1 MMKLARCLRGLLSR
15 VGHTGGALTAVTIA
29 QITTPAT
36 AQYVY
41 QTLQF
46 GTTGTF
52 LTGIRGDNIVGDFV
66 IPGTADTGGLLY
78 RRSSGT
84 WTPFPVATSSGTN
97 FPGSISSSPYGP
109 SFGSEGGILRTVGV
123 YKTSASSPY
132 DLSYLYDGAAAPQ
145 VRLAA
150 LSYPSPPGASTL
162 TTFAHSTF
170 GDQVVGSYDTQLQTG
185 NAFIY
190 DIKTGAY
197 ATNNAPGAVSTTAY
211 GVWANKI
218 AGGYAQLGPGGG
230 PGFERGYVYDEST
243 GVWTTYNHPGAL
255 VTHFE
260 GITGA
265 GRAGEYNLVAD
276 WLDLTGSPRAS
287 VLHLDAAGHETWI
300 DIAVPGANVT
310 SANSIYEDKTIGV
323 YTDANGVIQGYVV
336 TIPGIYDPIRNAGA
350 LTVGA
355 NDTPAVAAGS
365 GDDVV
370 NDGTILTTG
379 LRSPGIRSNAY
390 GVISNNG
397 MITVTGAGSAGVE
410 LNGLF
415 GTLLNAGSIIAA
427 PGADAIRTGASASGT
442 VIVNGGTIDGRVA
455 IPAGTDA
462 RFENSGWLG
471 ISASGAGT
479 THIIGGTF
487 AQTAVGTLVL
497 RVAGDGSHDAL
508 RVAGT
513 AQLAGALT
521 LVPQA
526 GLYAGQ
532 TVYPDLVAATGT
544 LRGGFTTVSTTS
556 AFLHAS
562 VIPAPNSLSAV
573 LTRTPFDAL
582 PGLTP
587 NQQAVGTGLERGY
600 GAALASGAAGEF
612 YSNLLTSQ
620 ISPAAV
626 AGAYDAIGGEG
637 VAGVQQTTFAA
648 AGRFVE
654 AMREQGAFWLSAEAQ
669 GGNGGDSAAD
679 PPGSASARLGA
690 GRVWAGASGAGG
702 HLDSDHSLGAAAL
715 SSHSWGGAAGF
726 EIAALPDLL
735 VGIAGGGSGSN
746 FSVSQRATSGSVDGG
761 QLGVYAVGRW
771 SGLYASGAFAWGHY
785 GVGTTRSVAAFGA
798 MGSSSGSFDATVLT
812 GRIEAGY
819 VAETGFGNIA
829 SFAAVEP
836 SSVNLPSFVET
847 SSPSSSPLSVLGFSG
862 KTATSVPT
870 SLGLQFDRAAVLDGG
885 WTLAPYFRAAW
896 LHEWDTTRSIT
907 ASLPA
912 APGAIFSVA
921 GTPAARN
928 AARLT
933 GSVKLAQ
940 TTNVA
945 FYANVVGDLS
955 PHGQSVAGNLGVKLS
970 W

>member
-1 MMKLARCLRGLLSR
+1 MLMAAFAICSIAR
-15 VGHTGGALTAVTIA
+15 AEAA
-29 QITTPAT
+29 E
-36 AQYVY
+36 YVY
-41 QTLQF
+41 TTLNY
-46 GTTGTF
+46 GANGTF
-52 LTGIRGDNIVGDFV
+52 LTGIRGDNIVGNYV
-66 IPGTADTGGLLY
+66 IPGTTDTGGLLY

-84 WTPFPVATSSGTN
+84 WTPFPVATPSGTN

-109 SFGSEGGILRTVGV
+109 SFGSEGGILRAAGV

-145 VRLAA
+145 ERLVT

-170 GDQVVGSYDTQLQTG
+170 GNQVVGSYDTQLKTG

-190 DIKTGAY
+190 DVKTGAY
-197 ATNNAPGAVSTTAY
+197 TTNNAPGAVSTTAY

-243 GVWTTYNHPGAL
+243 GVWTTYDHPGAL

-276 WLDLTGSPRAS
+276 WLDLAGNPRAS

-323 YTDANGVIQGYVV
+323 YTDSNGVTRGYVV

-350 LTVGA
+350 LTVSA
-355 NDTPAVAAGS
+355 NDTPAIVAGA

-379 LRSPGIRSNAY
+379 LRSPGIRTDSY
-390 GVISNNG
+390 GVITNNG
-397 MITVTGAGSAGVE
+397 TITVTGSGSAAIE
-410 LNGLF
+410 LNGVF

-427 PGADAIRTGASASGT
+427 PGADAIRTGASALGT
-442 VIVNGGTIDGRVA
+442 IIVNGGTIDGRVA
-455 IPAGTDA
+455 VPAGTDA

-471 ISASGAGT
+471 ISAPGAGT

-521 LVPQA
+521 LVPQP
-526 GLYAGQ
+526 GLYGGQ
-532 TVYPDLVAATGT
+532 TVYPDLVSATDA
-544 LRGGFTTVSTTS
+544 LRGGFTTISTTS
-556 AFLHAS
+556 TFLQAE

-587 NQQAVGTGLERGY
+587 NQQAIGNGLEHGY
-600 GAALASGAAGEF
+600 GTALVSGAGAGF
-612 YSNLLTSQ
+612 YSNLLTTQ
-620 ISPAAV
+620 ISPAAI
-626 AGAYDAIGGEG
+626 GGSYDAIGGEG
-637 VAGVQQTTFAA
+637 VTGAQQTTFAA
-648 AGRFVE
+648 ASRFVE
-654 AMREQGAFWLSAEAQ
+654 AMREQGAFWLSTAAQ
-669 GGNGGDSAAD
+669 GGNGDGAAG
-679 PPGSASARLGA
+679 PPGSASTRLGS

-702 HLDSDHSLGAAAL
+702 HLGSDSSLGAAAL
-715 SSHSWGGAAGF
+715 SSHSWGGAAGL
-726 EIAALPDLL
+726 EIAVSPDLL

-761 QLGVYAVGRW
+761 QLGIYAVGRW
-771 SGLYASGAFAWGHY
+771 RGVYASGAFAWGHY
-785 GVGTTRSVAAFGA
+785 GISTTRSVAAFGTT
-798 MGSSSGSFDATVLT
+798 GNSSGSFDASVLT

-819 VAETGFGNIA
+819 VAETGFANVTP
-829 SFAAVEP
+829 FVAVEP
-836 SSVNLPSFVET
+836 SSINLPSFVET
-847 SSPSSSPLSVLGFSG
+847 ASSSSSPLSVLGFSS

-870 SLGLQFDRAAVLDGG
+870 SFGLQLDRGAVLDSG
-885 WTLAPYFRAAW
+885 WTLVPYLRAAW

-907 ASLPA
+907 ASLPV
-912 APGAIFSVA
+912 APGAVFTVA

-940 TTNVA
+940 ATNMA
-945 FYANVVGDLS
+945 FYANVVADLS
-955 PHGQSVAGNLGVKLS
+955 PHGQAIGGNIGVTLS

>member
-1 MMKLARCLRGLLSR
+1 LRI
-15 VGHTGGALTAVTIA
+15 VHTGALIAIA
-29 QITTPAT
+29 QIATPAT
-36 AQYVY
+36 GQYFY
-41 QTLQF
+41 QTLNF

-52 LTGIRGDNIVGDFV
+52 LTGIRGDNIVGNYV
-66 IPGTADTGGLLY
+66 IPGTTDTGGLLY

-109 SFGSEGGILRTVGV
+109 SFGSEGGILRAVGV

-145 VRLAA
+145 ERLVT
-150 LSYPSPPGASTL
+150 LSYPSSPGASTL

-170 GDQVVGSYDTQLQTG
+170 GNQVVGSYDTQLQTG

-190 DIKTGAY
+190 NVKTGAY
-197 ATNNAPGAVSTTAY
+197 TTNNAPGAVSTTAY
-211 GVWANKI
+211 GVWASKI
-218 AGGYAQLGPGGG
+218 TGGYAQLGPGGG

-243 GVWTTYNHPGAL
+243 GAWTSYNHPGAL

-276 WLDLTGSPRAS
+276 WLDLAGNPRAS

-323 YTDANGVIQGYVV
+323 YTDANGVIHGYLV
-336 TIPGIYDPIRNAGA
+336 TIPGIYDPTRNAGA
-350 LTVGA
+350 LTVSA
-355 NDTPAVAAGS
+355 NDTPAIAAGA

-370 NDGTILTTG
+370 NDGTILTAG

-390 GVISNNG
+390 GVITNNG
-397 MITVTGAGSAGVE
+397 TITVTGAGSAAVE

-427 PGADAIRTGASASGT
+427 SGADAIRTGASASGT
-442 VIVNGGTIDGRVA
+442 VIVNDGIIDGRVA
-455 IPAGTDA
+455 VPAGTDA

-471 ISASGAGT
+471 ISAPGVGT
-479 THIIGGTF
+479 VHTIGGTF
-487 AQTAVGTLVL
+487 AQTGVGTLVL

-521 LVPQA
+521 LVPQP
-526 GLYAGQ
+526 GLYGGQ
-532 TVYPDLVAATGT
+532 TVYSDLVSATDA
-544 LRGGFTTVSTTS
+544 LRGGFATVSTTS
-556 AFLHAS
+556 AFLQAS
-562 VIPAPNSLSAV
+562 VIPVRNSLSAV

-587 NQQAVGTGLERGY
+587 NQQAIGTGLERGY
-600 GAALASGAAGEF
+600 GAALVSGAGAGF

-620 ISPAAV
+620 ISPTTV
-626 AGAYDAIGGEG
+626 AGAYDMIGGEG
-637 VAGVQQTTFAA
+637 VTGAQQTTFTAA
-648 AGRFVE
+648 SRFVE
-654 AMREQGAFWLSAEAQ
+654 AMREQGAFWLSAAAQ
-669 GGNGGDSAAD
+669 GSNGDGAAD
-679 PPGSASARLGA
+679 PPGSASAQLGI

-702 HLDSDHSLGAAAL
+702 HLDSDHALGAAAL
-715 SSHSWGGAAGF
+715 SSHSWGGAAGL
-726 EIAALPDLL
+726 EIAVSPDLL

-761 QLGVYAVGRW
+761 QLGAYAVARRDGFY
-771 SGLYASGAFAWGHY
+771 GSGAFAWGHY
-785 GVGTTRSVAAFGA
+785 GVSTTRSVAVFGA
-798 MGSSSGSFDATVLT
+798 TGSSSRSFDTSVLT

-819 VAETGFGNIA
+819 VAATGFGNVTP
-829 SFAAVEP
+829 FAAVEP
-836 SSVNLPSFVET
+836 SSITLPSFVERA
-847 SSPSSSPLSVLGFSG
+847 SSSSSPLSVLGFSG

-896 LHEWDTTRSIT
+896 LHEWDTTRSVT
-907 ASLPA
+907 ANLPV
-912 APGAIFSVA
+912 APGAVFTVA

-928 AARLT
+928 SARLT
-933 GSVKLAQ
+933 GSLKLSRA
-940 TTNVA
+940 TNIA
-945 FYANVVGDLS
+945 FYANVVGDVS
-955 PHGQSVAGNLGVKLS
+955 AHGQAVGGNLGFTLS